1 MYSYHIHSTF
11 SDGNN
16 TPEEIVRAAIDAGV
30 VSLGFS
36 DHGFTDY
43 DLRYCMQDEDGYLAE
58 IRRLKEKYNGQIQL
72 YAGVEEDAFYPLR
85 REKFDYVIGSCH
97 YLLKDGAYYPI
108 DSNYEGFKQCLALF
122 EGDPVALAES
132 YYGRFCRYIRK
143 RKPDIV
149 GHFDLITKFDELDE
163 SLFLHNPRYTALAEQ
178 YAAEAAQSGCVF
190 EVNTGAIARGLRTTP
205 YPYENLLYILRKHNA
220 PVTLSSDSH
229 SADTLT
235 FAFDETKRYL
245 KNIGF
250 TKLTVLTDDGFREM
264 TI

>member
-16 TPEEIVRAAIDAGV
+16 TPEEIVRAAIDAGM

-85 REKFDYVIGSCH
+85 REKFAYIIGSCH
-97 YLLKDGAYYPI
+97 YLLKDGEYHPI
-108 DSNYEGFKQCLALF
+108 DSNNEYFKKCLSLF
-122 EGDPVALAES
+122 DGDPVALAES
-132 YYGRFCRYIRK
+132 YYSRFCEYIRA

-149 GHFDLITKFDELDE
+149 GHFDLVTKFDELND
-163 SLFLHNPRYTALAEQ
+163 SLFLHNPRYTALAER
-178 YAAEAAQSGCVF
+178 YAAEAAQSGCIF

-205 YPYENLLYILRKHNA
+205 YPYENLLYILRKNNT
-220 PVTLSSDSH
+220 PVILSSDSH
-229 SADTLT
+229 SIDTLT

-245 KNIGF
+245 KDVGF
-250 TKLTVLTDDGFREM
+250 TKLTVLTDDRFTEI